1 MRYSPTPSARVL
13 FGRVEVRKIR
23 TLMSTLTA
31 FIARMGA
38 LLVATVAMLA
48 TAAALL
54 GTQPAQADSLAPVLE
69 AR

>member
-1 MRYSPTPSARVL
+1 MPSL
-13 FGRVEVRKIR
+13 P
-23 TLMSTLTA
+23 A

-38 LLVATVAMLA
+38 LLVATIAMLA

-54 GTQPAQADSLAPVLE
+54 GTQPAQAASALPTTT